1 MWGRKR
7 RAAEAA
13 KPNEPPQRLRD
24 ALRKARVDQ
33 AERSAVIVDLHDAE
47 VARLEVL
54 NEALDPLFE
63 EIPKEIDLFDRG
75 ISRGETPRL
84 WIDAITHVAMGR
96 DKRSYRFLQDARYG
110 RTVLAE
116 SMNVAEI
123 VEAVTKYVAQR
134 LIERDRALAD
144 GSPMGIRDLAQE
156 MRLERRRRRWRALRA
171 FLLGLLAGVAIL
183 VAAALLF
190 GPRG

>member
-116 SMNVAEI
+116 SMNVAEV

-144 GSPMGIRDLAQE
+144 GSPPGIRDVAQE

>member
-1 MWGRKR
+1 
-7 RAAEAA
+7 
-13 KPNEPPQRLRD
+13 
-24 ALRKARVDQ
+24 
-33 AERSAVIVDLHDAE
+33 
-47 VARLEVL
+47 
-54 NEALDPLFE
+54 
-63 EIPKEIDLFDRG
+63 
-75 ISRGETPRL
+75 
-84 WIDAITHVAMGR
+84 
-96 DKRSYRFLQDARYG
+96 
-110 RTVLAE
+110 
-116 SMNVAEI
+116 MNVAEV

-144 GSPMGIRDLAQE
+144 GSPPGIRDVAQE